1 MKVELNEGELL
12 TIVRWAIGNAFAG
25 LSLPTDIKLVEKL
38 RQAQKEIKQSE
49 EGENGER
56 SQDQGRD

>member
-12 TIVRWAIGNAFAG
+12 TIVHWAIGNAFAG

-49 EGENGER
+49 EGKDGGKSKN
-56 SQDQGRD
+56 QG